1 LKVKALLIG
10 CLLVALGA
18 TKADAALVVLSATD
32 ITNDQNISASNVTF
46 GSGLKIDNASG
57 IYSAHHWTSATS
69 IDSSDYISFTFD
81 ANTGYELDLT
91 SFDFNAKIDKH
102 GPQSLV
108 IEYSIGGSTF
118 QTVGSVITPSTSA
131 TNYSI
136 ALTGSEFQNLTDPV
150 EFRIYGFSAGNPG
163 SKLSINDYSVIGTVN
178 ESGGIGAVPEPQTLA
193 LLGVGSLVM
202 TGYLRHSRKVAA
214 TVA

>member
-1 LKVKALLIG
+1 MKVKALLIG
-10 CLLVALGA
+10 CLLAALGA

-81 ANTGYELDLT
+81 ANTGYEIDLA
-91 SFDFNAKIDKH
+91 SFDFNAEIDKN
-102 GPQSLV
+102 GPKSLV
-108 IEYSIGGSTF
+108 IEYSVGGNTF
-118 QTVGSVITPSTSA
+118 QSVGSVIPTSTTA
-131 TNYSI
+131 TDYSI
-136 ALTGSEFQNLTDPV
+136 ALNSSEFQNLTDPV
-150 EFRIYGFSAGNPG
+150 EFRIYGYNAGNPG
-163 SKLSINDYSVIGTVN
+163 GKLSINDYSFTGSVSEAGST
-178 ESGGIGAVPEPQTLA
+178 GAVPEPQSLA
-193 LLGVGSLVM
+193 LIGVGSLLM
-202 TGYLRHSRKVAA
+202 TGYLRRVRRVAD